1 MAKVEIPI
9 EIARRFTDGTVIHDV
24 AAKDLQELLN
34 QLDNDFPGIKDALST
49 GLAVAIDSSILQD
62 WFLEEIDTTS
72 KIRFIPAIEG
82 G

>member
-1 MAKVEIPI
+1 MAEVEIPI
-9 EIARRFTDGTVIHDV
+9 EVARKFTNGVTTHMVN
-24 AAKDLQELLN
+24 AEDLQDIVIRLN
-34 QLDNDFPGIKDALST
+34 QKFPGIKEALNN

-62 WFLEEIDTTS
+62 WYLEEVDEGS